1 MKKEQLTTEE
11 KLRLLCGK
19 GNWRTEDFDG
29 KLEHVRMTDAS
40 MGVRMPMNQNEWQ
53 DEAPSVAYPSMQML
67 ANTWDKET
75 VRAYAECVADD
86 CLDAGADVLLGPG
99 VNIKRDPLC
108 GRNFEYLSED
118 PFLAGTLGRE
128 YVAALQGE
136 GVAACVKHFCANNSE
151 TNRRQQTSDL
161 DERVLREIY
170 YKPFEIVCE
179 AKPASIMCSYNRI
192 NGVRASEY
200 RKGFDV
206 LRREYGFD
214 GIVISDWDAV
224 KDRTASANAGL
235 ALEMPFHRENYE
247 QLVAGYRAGKLSDKT
262 LDELS
267 GQVLSFVER
276 CKALQKGK
284 SRKHSKEERIAFTQ
298 RAEEEGI
305 VLLKNSG
312 VLPLKQGSRLSM
324 CGWYA
329 RPCAFAWSKNPE
341 LISGGGSGRVIR
353 LTPMFD
359 MKELLEG
366 EFGEIA
372 YEAAFSDD
380 SVNDTFMDQGAAVRN
395 AAACDVNLVFA
406 GTGAHIETEGR
417 DRTSMRLAA
426 AQERTILD
434 TAAVNPNTV
443 VVLFAG
449 APIDMSAWLDK
460 VAAVVWAGF
469 PGERGG
475 EALVNIL
482 TGRVCPSGKLSETF
496 PVSYEDTP
504 AFHAYGDSQVT
515 RYEEGLDVGYR
526 WYDRH
531 PRGVQFPFGFGL
543 SYTQFAY
550 HGLSI
555 KTDGE
560 RVVVQYGIKNTGTY
574 DAKEVSEVYVRPVMP
589 MVYRPMKELKG
600 FEKTFVK
607 AGGEAKAE
615 VILDKCAFAYWST
628 ATDAWTVDDGVY
640 EIVVAASAQDV
651 RLVGK
656 VKVSDGKISVLS

>member
-1 MKKEQLTTEE
+1 MKKEQLTTDE

-19 GNWRTEDFDG
+19 GLWRTEDFDG
-29 KLEHVRMTDAS
+29 KLENVRMTDAS
-40 MGVRMPMNQNEWQ
+40 MGVRMPMHQNEWQ

-75 VRAYAECVADD
+75 VRTYAECVADD

-128 YVAALQGE
+128 YVAAMQGE
-136 GVAACVKHFCANNSE
+136 GVAACVKHFCANNAE
-151 TNRRQQTSDL
+151 TNRRQQTSDV
-161 DERVLREIY
+161 DERALREIY
-170 YKPFEIVCE
+170 YLPFAIACE
-179 AKPASIMCSYNRI
+179 AKPVSIMCSYNRI

-200 RKGFDV
+200 KKGFDI
-206 LRREYGFD
+206 LRKEYAFD

-247 QLVAGYRAGKLSDKT
+247 QLVAGYRAGKLSDET
-262 LDELS
+262 LDALS
-267 GQVLSFVER
+267 EQVLSFVAR
-276 CKALQKGK
+276 CKALGKGK
-284 SRKHSKEERIAFTQ
+284 SSRRTKEERIAFTQ

-305 VLLKNSG
+305 VLLKNNG
-312 VLPLKQGSRLSM
+312 VLPLKKGATLSM
-324 CGWYA
+324 CGLYA
-329 RPCAFAWSKNPE
+329 RPCAYEWSKNPE
-341 LISGGGSGRVIR
+341 LLSGGGSGRVIR

-359 MKELLEG
+359 MKALLE
-366 EFGEIA
+366 EKFGEIA
-372 YEAAFSDD
+372 YEPAFTDN
-380 SVNDTFMDQGAAVRN
+380 SVNDSFMDQGVAVRN
-395 AAACDVNLVFA
+395 AAERDVNLVFA
-406 GTGAHIETEGR
+406 GTGSQIETEGR
-417 DRTSMRLAA
+417 DRASMRLAA

-449 APIDMSAWLDK
+449 APVDMSAWLDK

-482 TGRVCPSGKLSETF
+482 TGSVCPSGKLSETF
-496 PVSYEDTP
+496 PKTYEDTP
-504 AFHAYGDSQVT
+504 VFREYRDSQVT
-515 RYEEGLDVGYR
+515 RYAEGLDVGYR
-526 WYDRH
+526 YYDRH
-531 PRGVQFPFGFGL
+531 PEGVQFPFGFGL
-543 SYTQFAY
+543 SYTQFVY
-550 HGLSI
+550 HDLSLR
-555 KTDGE
+555 TDGE
-560 RVVVQYGIKNTGTY
+560 RIYVRYCIKNAGTY

-589 MVYRPMKELKG
+589 MVYRPIKELKG
-600 FEKTFVK
+600 FEKTCVK
-607 AGGEAKAE
+607 AGGEAQAE
-615 VILDKCAFAYWST
+615 VVLDGRALAYWST
-628 ATDAWTVDDGVY
+628 ARDAWTVDDGVY
-640 EIVVAASAQDV
+640 EIAVAASAQDI

-656 VKVSDGKISVLS
+656 VKVTDGKLVVLS